1 VLPFLEREP
10 IILVLLRE
18 RERNMLKSI
27 EENYE
32 RSLSDNKAA
41 IEIGDIRADECIPY
55 QLDELEEIVDVI
67 RNVRIDARGVTR
79 LQMALEMLNDL
90 SYVAGLNG
98 TR

>member
-1 VLPFLEREP
+1 
-10 IILVLLRE
+10 
-18 RERNMLKSI
+18 MLKSI

-32 RSLSDNKAA
+32 RSLSDNKGA

-55 QLDELEEIVDVI
+55 QLDEFEEIVDII

>member
-1 VLPFLEREP
+1 LPFLEREP

-27 EENYE
+27 EKNYE

-55 QLDELEEIVDVI
+55 QLDEFEEIVDII

>member
-1 VLPFLEREP
+1 MPFLEREP
-10 IILVLLRE
+10 IILLLLRE
-18 RERNMLKSI
+18 RERNMLKTI

-32 RSLSDNKAA
+32 RSLEENKAA

-55 QLDELEEIVDVI
+55 QLDEFEEIVDTI

-79 LQMALEMLNDL
+79 LQMALELLNDL

>member
-1 VLPFLEREP
+1 MPFLEREP

-18 RERNMLKSI
+18 RERNMLKTI

-55 QLDELEEIVDVI
+55 QLDEFEEIVDII

>member
-1 VLPFLEREP
+1 MLPFPELEP

-18 RERNMLKSI
+18 RERNMLKTI

-55 QLDELEEIVDVI
+55 QLDEFEEIVDII

>member
-1 VLPFLEREP
+1 VLPFPELEP
-10 IILVLLRE
+10 IILLLLRE
-18 RERNMLKSI
+18 RERNMLKTI

-55 QLDELEEIVDVI
+55 QLDEFEEIVDII

>member
-1 VLPFLEREP
+1 MPFLEREP
-10 IILVLLRE
+10 IILLLLRE
-18 RERNMLKSI
+18 RERNMLKTI

-32 RSLSDNKAA
+32 RSLKENKSA

-55 QLDELEEIVDVI
+55 QLDEFEEIVDII

-79 LQMALEMLNDL
+79 LQMALELLNDL

>member
-1 VLPFLEREP
+1 
-10 IILVLLRE
+10 
-18 RERNMLKSI
+18 MLKAI
-27 EENYE
+27 EKNYE
-32 RSLSDNKAA
+32 RTLQDNKSA

-55 QLDELEEIVDVI
+55 QLDEFEEIVDII

-98 TR
+98 NR

>member
-1 VLPFLEREP
+1 MLPFLEREP

-18 RERNMLKSI
+18 RERNMLKTI

-79 LQMALEMLNDL
+79 LQMAIEMLNDL

>member
-1 VLPFLEREP
+1 V
-10 IILVLLRE
+10 RE
-18 RERNMLKSI
+18 RERNMLKTI
-27 EENYE
+27 EKNYE
-32 RSLSDNKAA
+32 RELSDNKAA

-55 QLDELEEIVDVI
+55 QLDEFEEIVDII

>member
-1 VLPFLEREP
+1 VLPFPELEP

-18 RERNMLKSI
+18 RERNMLKTI

-55 QLDELEEIVDVI
+55 QLDEFEEIVDII

>member
-1 VLPFLEREP
+1 MPFLEREP
-10 IILVLLRE
+10 IILLLLRE
-18 RERNMLKSI
+18 RERNMLKTI

-32 RSLSDNKAA
+32 RSLEENKAA

-55 QLDELEEIVDVI
+55 QLDEFEEIVDII

>member
-1 VLPFLEREP
+1 MPFPELEP
-10 IILVLLRE
+10 IILLLLRE
-18 RERNMLKSI
+18 RERNMLKTI

-55 QLDELEEIVDVI
+55 QLDEFEEIVDII

>member
-1 VLPFLEREP
+1 MLPFLEREP
-10 IILVLLRE
+10 IILLLLRE
-18 RERNMLKSI
+18 RERNMLKTI

-32 RSLSDNKAA
+32 RSLEENKAA

-55 QLDELEEIVDVI
+55 QLDEFEEIVDTI

-79 LQMALEMLNDL
+79 LQMALELLNDL

>member
-1 VLPFLEREP
+1 MLPFLEREP

-18 RERNMLKSI
+18 RERNMLKTI

>member
-1 VLPFLEREP
+1 LPFLEREP
-10 IILVLLRE
+10 IILLLLRE
-18 RERNMLKSI
+18 RERNMLKTI

-32 RSLSDNKAA
+32 RSLEENKAA

-55 QLDELEEIVDVI
+55 QLDEFEEIVDTI

-79 LQMALEMLNDL
+79 LQMALELLNDL

>member
-1 VLPFLEREP
+1 MPFLEREP
-10 IILVLLRE
+10 IILLLLRE
-18 RERNMLKSI
+18 RERNMLKTI

-32 RSLSDNKAA
+32 RSLEENKAA

-55 QLDELEEIVDVI
+55 QLDEFEEIVDII

-79 LQMALEMLNDL
+79 LQMALELLNDL

>member
-1 VLPFLEREP
+1 MLPFLEREP

>member
-1 VLPFLEREP
+1 MPFLEREP
-10 IILVLLRE
+10 IILLLLRE
-18 RERNMLKSI
+18 RERNMLKTI

-32 RSLSDNKAA
+32 RSLEENKAA

-55 QLDELEEIVDVI
+55 QLDEFEEIVDTI

>member
-1 VLPFLEREP
+1 MPFPELEP

-18 RERNMLKSI
+18 RERNMLKTI

-55 QLDELEEIVDVI
+55 QLDEFEEIVDII

>member
-18 RERNMLKSI
+18 RERNMLKTI

-79 LQMALEMLNDL
+79 LQMAIEMLNDL